1 MFETLKKRFII
12 KLILVA
18 PDLDKKMRIEID
30 VSNYAM
36 EEVLSIKYVD
46 RRWRLVAYLLKL
58 LNEIEQNYETHDKEI
73 LAVIRELEVWRHLL
87 KGTKFKFEI
96 WTDHKNLEYFMKM

>member
-12 KLILVA
+12 ELILVA

-30 VSNYAM
+30 VFNYAM
-36 EEVLSIKYVD
+36 EEVLSIKYAD

-58 LNEIEQNYETHDKEI
+58 LNETEQNYEIYDKEI
-73 LAVIRELEVWRHLL
+73 LAVIRELEAWRHLL
-87 KGTKFKFEI
+87 KDTKFKFEI
-96 WTDHKNLEYFMKM
+96 WTDYKN